1 MAQLW
6 IALTL
11 AAGLVKGWSSKKA
24 GTLTSTVRD
33 GVAVNLVRMV
43 LCTVIGA
50 GVMLVRGG
58 MQTGA
63 GVPWVYAA
71 SAVCM
76 SAFAV
81 SWLLAVK
88 LETYMFLS
96 ICTMLGSMVSTLCS
110 AAVYGEAISF
120 LQGAGMLLLLLA
132 TYVMSLYNRDI
143 KGKVTPAGLAALI
156 VCGLSSGMS
165 EFCQKIYMKE
175 NGVSVDTFNF
185 LTYLLAAVLLTAVLF
200 FLRGK
205 SDAEAPARFK
215 KAAGYIALM
224 SFCLYLNSFAKTSA
238 AGLLPANQLYPVT
251 QGLNLICSTVMAR
264 VCFGEAIKKRSV
276 IGITLCFAALIL
288 INFG

>member
-6 IALTL
+6 ITLAL

-24 GTLTSTVRD
+24 GALTSTVRD

-50 GVMLVRGG
+50 GVMLLRGG
-58 MQTGA
+58 MQIGA
-63 GVPWVYAA
+63 AIPWIYAA

-110 AAVYGEAISF
+110 AAVYGEAISL
-120 LQGAGMLLLLLA
+120 LQGIGMLLLLLA

-143 KGKVTPAGLAALI
+143 KGRITPAGLAALA

-165 EFCQKIYMKE
+165 EFCQKVYMKE
-175 NGVSVDTFNF
+175 NGVSVDTYTF
-185 LTYLLAAVLLTAVLF
+185 LTYLLAVGMLTAVL
-200 FLRGK
+200 LLARGK
-205 SDAEAPARFK
+205 SDADAPARFK
-215 KAAGYIALM
+215 KAAGYVALM
-224 SFCLYLNSFAKTSA
+224 SVCLYLNSFAKTSA

-251 QGLNLICSTVMAR
+251 QGLNLICSTIMAR

-276 IGITLCFAALIL
+276 IGITLCFAALVL